1 MAWTP
6 CCDENVTPDGE
17 LSSMRNRFSLMLI
30 TDPDASPGELV
41 AGVTAAV
48 RGGVTAV
55 QVRRPGAGAGELL
68 DLVVA
73 LTAPTRDGGAV
84 LIVNDRV
91 DVALAAGADGVHLK
105 RSSIP
110 LAEARKLLGPDMILG
125 VSTHREEEVH
135 EAVAMGA
142 DYVVFGPVFRTP
154 SKEGILTPRGAER
167 YGAIALA
174 ASIPVLA
181 LGGVNRHTLRELVGG
196 TVPGVAVIR
205 AILAADDPEAAAR
218 ELRSVLARSGPCES

>member
-1 MAWTP
+1 MGWTP

-30 TDPDASPGELV
+30 TDPDATRSELV
-41 AGVTAAV
+41 DGVAAAV

-68 DLVVA
+68 ELVRA
-73 LTAPTRDGGAV
+73 LTAPTREGGA
-84 LIVNDRV
+84 LLLVNDRI

-105 RSSIP
+105 RSSLSIG
-110 LAEARKLLGPDMILG
+110 AARKILGRKKVIG
-125 VSTHREEEVH
+125 VSTHEEEEVR
-135 EAVAMGA
+135 AASADGA

-154 SKEGILTPRGAER
+154 SKEGIITPRGPER
-167 YGAIALA
+167 YAATALA

-181 LGGVNRHTLRELVGG
+181 LGGVNRRTLPEL
-196 TVPGVAVIR
+196 TDRPVPGVAVIR
-205 AILAADDPEAAAR
+205 AILAANDPEEAAR
-218 ELRSVLARSGPCES
+218 ELRSAVMRSGPCES